1 MELLKELE
9 GIIDNLTKKY
19 NKIKE
24 EKEALKKENEE
35 LYAEYENLTRERDM
49 LKNQI
54 EDFKKKEDDMEKYIQ
69 EINYK
74 LKEILGEEISEN
86 TDNSFPNE
94 NTTAT
99 ESQNVVEE
107 QSYEEP
113 KW

>member
-35 LYAEYENLTRERDM
+35 LYAEYENLTRE
-49 LKNQI
+49 
-54 EDFKKKEDDMEKYIQ
+54 
-69 EINYK
+69 
-74 LKEILGEEISEN
+74 
-86 TDNSFPNE
+86 
-94 NTTAT
+94 
-99 ESQNVVEE
+99 VVEE